1 MHSHTTTTPRASM
14 NPQAT
19 RRALDS
25 LVAQNAA
32 TGIVAKASWPFALA
46 RLAPNEASFGANL
59 GCSHW
64 SRSLQ
69 LLMPGRKLS
78 VSCYFLSVQGSI
90 DNLFVCVFPFKM
102 RSSSRNLV
110 EPSQDLLFSF
120 WLPFKTHKNSLSGF
134 SYGFGFCP
142 RSSPGSR
149 ARFRPRGPTSSC
161 TTPRRAPAHAR
172 RGGKAA
178 PGEHCC

>member
-1 MHSHTTTTPRASM
+1 MSTQTGVDIREIPQGAFLSRSAHLKMVSATRGSVVCPLAAKAHLCFFPFPPQHMPSHNTTTPRASM

-59 GCSHW
+59 GCSRW

-69 LLMPGRKLS
+69 LLKPGRKLS
-78 VSCYFLSVQGSI
+78 GFS
-90 DNLFVCVFPFKM
+90 LFAGNRSVCVC
-102 RSSSRNLV
+102 V
-110 EPSQDLLFSF
+110 
-120 WLPFKTHKNSLSGF
+120 SLQN
-134 SYGFGFCP
+134 
-142 RSSPGSR
+142 
-149 ARFRPRGPTSSC
+149 
-161 TTPRRAPAHAR
+161 
-172 RGGKAA
+172 
-178 PGEHCC
+178 GEFI